1 MSESVHGVLK
11 HHKKTDTRPIL
22 QDNRGAAMIVV
33 TCVMM
38 IVSVLCLTMVAAAY
52 QMYATA
58 NDEGRDE
65 MYYRQVMSFS
75 EVLKEELTEEYSDP
89 DNPRPD
95 SGLTGYIFEFWD
107 GTVGEG
113 SDTLLLSGESD
124 ENELCD
130 ITIMLDKAEARGSLV
145 ITVSCMDGNEVVAT
159 CKFKLKE
166 SGGNFEFCEYY

>member
-1 MSESVHGVLK
+1 MLSVIRAKLNK
-11 HHKKTDTRPIL
+11 AEIPCFAS
-22 QDNRGAAMIVV
+22 DNRGAAMIVV

-166 SGGNFEFCEYY
+166 NGGNFEFCEYY